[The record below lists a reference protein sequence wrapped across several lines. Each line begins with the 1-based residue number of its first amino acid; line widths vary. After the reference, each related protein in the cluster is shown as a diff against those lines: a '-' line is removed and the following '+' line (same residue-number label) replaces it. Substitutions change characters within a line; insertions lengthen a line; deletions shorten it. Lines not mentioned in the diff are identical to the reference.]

1 MQAKLSSNGRMF
13 TPRINT
19 SRKNKVNLSLLK
31 YGAQVACYMG
41 FDSFP
46 VNISK
51 VSWIEINSTKFK
63 VGESVLLCP
72 LKGTVNT
79 AFGKLVN
86 ILCVDT
92 RYLFVCK
99 MYRIKHFDE
108 HIQAFCLNERRDHF
122 HLVLSPNELI
132 DFRVYSL
139 HVPGYVKPKVV
150 TNMLFPR
157 QIY

>member
-1 MQAKLSSNGRMF
+1 M
-13 TPRINT
+13 
-19 SRKNKVNLSLLK
+19 
-31 YGAQVACYMG
+31 
-41 FDSFP
+41 
-46 VNISK
+46 
-51 VSWIEINSTKFK
+51 
-63 VGESVLLCP
+63 LCP
-72 LKGTVNT
+72 LKGTINT

-157 QIY
+157 QIYWIVLCNNMIL